1 MKHDLIAKDFV
12 LYVVHHFASM
22 QTWSKEDIIAEI
34 ERKIKEADED
44 IVRCKD
50 CKHGRPPRFN
60 TSPEKY
66 FKQDCVVC
74 QCENVVGDEFMIY
87 EPSHF
92 CSKGERM
99 EK

>member
-44 IVRCKD
+44 IVRCRD
-50 CKHGRPPRFN
+50 CKYYADGDCFRLELSRP
-60 TSPEKY
+60 
-66 FKQDCVVC
+66 D
-74 QCENVVGDEFMIY
+74 D
-87 EPSHF
+87 F
-92 CSKGERM
+92 CSYGERK